1 MVAQGRNCPTDV
13 EMNLTEFT
21 DRLKVENSC
30 EFNEILIT
38 AAIGP
43 I

>member
-21 DRLKVENSC
+21 DRLKVEKTCVNSTKSQS
-30 EFNEILIT
+30 LKH
-38 AAIGP
+38 
-43 I
+43 